1 MKKTIRSLLVSLP
14 FLIAAAPSFAGFE
27 LRIPMEVAGGGSMP
41 NGSITFGNKAE
52 TPPETVEPTEPE
64 VVDPFEP
71 ENPACDPWAVGYP
84 GNSTGK
90 DYDFG
95 SWYNNEALGLEYHSC
110 KLKPVSKPK
119 LLARYASII
128 PSYDDGCNPNDL
140 KIYKKLFKPACSA
153 YGAGILEFYYQ
164 VTGTEPSNY
173 SYTQYD
179 VVVTLDS
186 KWPFT
191 MNDIDRIEF
200 DGAICNNLRFWKHP
214 MTGAVYTNIFVCD
227 TNITYGQLKARM
239 DKQFMV
245 EIYGK

>member
-1 MKKTIRSLLVSLP
+1 MKKSLTAIALALPLLAVSTLTLADYQIRIAMETPQGGSLP
-14 FLIAAAPSFAGFE
+14 Q
-27 LRIPMEVAGGGSMP
+27 
-41 NGSITFGNKAE
+41 GSITFGNGGAV
-52 TPPETVEPTEPE
+52 TPPVEPSEPAIE
-64 VVDPFEP
+64 DPFEP
-71 ENPACDPWAVGYP
+71 VNPACDPWAVGYP

-119 LLARYASII
+119 LLARYASTI
-128 PSYDDGCNPNDL
+128 PSYKDDCNPNDL
-140 KIYKKLFKPACSA
+140 KINKRLFKPACSA

-179 VVVTLDS
+179 VAVTLES

-200 DGAICNNLRFWKHP
+200 DGVTCNNLRFWKHP
-214 MTGAVYTNIFVCD
+214 MTGAVFTGIVVCD
-227 TNITYGQLKARM
+227 SNFTYGQLKGKM
-239 DKQFMV
+239 DKQIMV

>member
-1 MKKTIRSLLVSLP
+1 MKKSILAIALALP
-14 FLIAAAPSFAGFE
+14 LATSSTLTLADYRMHIA
-27 LRIPMEVAGGGSMP
+27 METPQGGALP
-41 NGSITFGNKAE
+41 KGSITFGNGGVV
-52 TPPETVEPTEPE
+52 TPPVEPTEPE

-71 ENPACDPWAVGYP
+71 EDKRCDPFAVGYP

-90 DYDFG
+90 DLTYG
-95 SWYNNEALGLEYHSC
+95 SWYNNKALGLEYRSC

-128 PSYDDGCNPNDL
+128 PSYVDGCNPNDL
-140 KIYKKLFKPACSA
+140 KIYRRLFKPACSA

-179 VVVTLDS
+179 VAVNLDS
-186 KWPFT
+186 NWPFT

-200 DGAICNNLRFWKHP
+200 DGGICNNLRFWKHP
-214 MTGAVYTNIFVCD
+214 MTGTVYTSTVVCD
-227 TNITYGQLKARM
+227 SNITYGQLKAKI
-239 DKQFMV
+239 DKQIMV